1 MHPVRR
7 HPIPGALSRIGEL
20 LPRGWSSPHFRDRNG
35 GIVSAMDN
43 KEHPE
48 IAPRPRVLTDLKRGE
63 CRYIVGDATFPAL
76 CCAAANRPG
85 TSWCEDHCKVVYRS
99 FRN

>member
-7 HPIPGALSRIGEL
+7 HSMTRALSKIGEL
-20 LPRGWSSPHFRDRNG
+20 LPPGWSFPHFRDHTG
-35 GIVSAMDN
+35 GRVSAMDN

-48 IAPRPRVLTDLKRGE
+48 IALGPRELTDVKRGE
-63 CRYIVGDATFPAL
+63 CRYIVSEETFPAL
-76 CCAAANRPG
+76 CCAAPSRPG

-99 FRN
+99 SRN